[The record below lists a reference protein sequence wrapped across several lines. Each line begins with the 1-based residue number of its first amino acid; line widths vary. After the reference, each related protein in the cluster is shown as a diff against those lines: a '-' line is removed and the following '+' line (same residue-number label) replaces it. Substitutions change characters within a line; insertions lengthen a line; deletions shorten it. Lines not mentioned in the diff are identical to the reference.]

1 MRKRIYNTPIYR
13 STPEYKRSESKK
25 QPYINVLGKDTIL
38 LEHNLTLYKDFI
50 IFYK

>member
-13 STPEYKRSESKK
+13 STPEYKRSEFKK
-25 QPYINVLGKDTIL
+25 KPYINVLGQDVIL
-38 LEHNLTLYKDFI
+38 LEHDLTLYKDFI